1 MIALGLL
8 LALVTQDT
16 TGLPPRARAMLDRF
30 PVPRGGEV
38 SIATRFSTDT
48 AWIGEQVELVTA
60 AWFPRE
66 LRNRLR
72 HTPNLLPPALS
83 GLWSVQAQANMSM
96 ASTRVVGGQLYD
108 LFVAHQTLFP
118 LGGGKIT
125 VPPAVLTYSVPASLS
140 FFAPEQRKTLS
151 SRPATLVIRPIP
163 SRLAATLGSGPT
175 ARGIRV
181 TWQGIGAP
189 IHAGTP
195 ALLELILSGE
205 GNIALWPAPEL
216 TWPPGMRVYPD
227 RTEERAQGVNGRRGG
242 EKRFRFTVVADSQ
255 GVLSLPRVRYPYFD
269 PVSATV
275 QFAAADPVALV
286 VLPGSGPAAMRRV
299 LPIADQDDFPVA
311 SLIVARGWLLLLL
324 LALLPLAWAV
334 WQRRRRPAPAVAQ
347 TSSSPEVEFQ
357 RLLGNRGDA
366 SPEAVVAALR
376 HHGVPRDD
384 AEGVRAWLAA
394 ASRRRYGPP
403 GSELTPPPAPLTRVL
418 QRLRRARRYLP
429 MLLLLVGAS
438 LRAQSPVAGFREY
451 EQGNYAAAA
460 ESFGSA
466 VRLAPL
472 SVGLWRNL
480 ATARWLAG
488 DDVGAAAAWIHA
500 LELAPRDPVTR
511 EEWHG
516 AGGIPGD
523 VRDLAPVIPVSR
535 DELLLLALG
544 CWLLTWL
551 FLARRSRRTA
561 AILGLLTVLLAGGA
575 LARTRE
581 QGSSRVLLRV
591 GATLRLSPHP
601 VAPVVGT
608 GTPWSVARVIQVR
621 AGWLLV
627 STDGG
632 QRGWLPQAAAA
643 SLGPLDSPNAD

>member
-8 LALVTQDT
+8 LALVSQDT
-16 TGLPPRARAMLDRF
+16 TGLPPQARAMLDRF
-30 PVPRGGEV
+30 PVPRSGEV

-48 AWIGEQVELVTA
+48 AWVGEQVELVTA

-151 SRPATLVIRPIP
+151 SRPATLVIRSIP

-175 ARGIRV
+175 ARNIKV
-181 TWQGIGAP
+181 TWQGTSVP

-195 ALLELILSGE
+195 ALLELIVSGE
-205 GNIALWPAPEL
+205 GNIALWPTPDL
-216 TWPPGMRVYPD
+216 VWPPGMRVYPD
-227 RTEERAQGVNGRRGG
+227 RTEERAVGLSGRRGG
-242 EKRFRFTVVADSQ
+242 EKRFRFTVVADSE

-269 PVSATV
+269 PLSASV
-275 QFAAADPVALV
+275 QFTSTDPVALV
-286 VLPGSGPAAMRRV
+286 VLPGTGPAGMRRV
-299 LPIADQDDFPVA
+299 LPIAERDDFPVA
-311 SLIVARGWLLLLL
+311 SLVVARLWPLLLVI
-324 LALLPLAWAV
+324 ALFPPAWTV
-334 WQRRRRPAPAVAQ
+334 WRRRRWPSRPAPQV
-347 TSSSPEVEFQ
+347 SSSPEVEFQ
-357 RLLGNRGDA
+357 RLLGNRGEA

-376 HHGVPRDD
+376 QRGVPRED
-384 AEGVRAWLAA
+384 AEGVRAWLAS

-418 QRLRRARRYLP
+418 QRLRKALRYLP
-429 MLLLLVGAS
+429 VLVLLGARLS
-438 LRAQSPVAGFREY
+438 AQSSAAGFREY
-451 EQGNYAAAA
+451 EAGDYAAAS
-460 ESFGSA
+460 ESFAGA
-466 VRLAPL
+466 VKLSPL

-488 DDVGAAAAWIHA
+488 DDVGAAAAWIRA
-500 LELAPRDPVTR
+500 LELAPRDAVTR
-511 EEWHG
+511 AEWHG
-516 AGGIPGD
+516 AGGIPAEA
-523 VRDLAPVIPVSR
+523 RDLAPVIPLSR
-535 DELLLLALG
+535 DEFLLLG
-544 CWLLTWL
+544 VVGWLLSWFL
-551 FLARRSRRTA
+551 FARRARRSGA
-561 AILGLLTVLLAGGA
+561 VLGLLTLFLLGGA
-575 LARTRE
+575 LARSRSE
-581 QGSSRVLLRV
+581 GSQRVLLRT

-601 VAPVVGT
+601 VAPVLGA
-608 GTPWSVARVIQVR
+608 GTPWSVARVVQIR

-627 STDGG
+627 TTDAGL
-632 QRGWLPQAAAA
+632 RGWLPLSAAA